1 MSNKQS
7 QDLTDIYDNNLSVS
21 TREIYVCGQEG
32 EVDEKLAMGFLK
44 NLRVLENRSNDPIV
58 IHQYSIGGD
67 WNAGMAMYD
76 AIRNSSC
83 QFVYICYGIAAS
95 MGSIIPQAV
104 LGKGVRV
111 TTENCE
117 WLIHDGSSNVSGTH
131 KQVVS
136 GVNHTKIALKTMYD
150 MYTDACTN
158 GEFFADKTNN
168 QVKKYIQNQ
177 LNTKE
182 DWIFNGRDAV
192 WYGFADGVLGDE
204 GYKDVLRIL

>member
-104 LGKGVRV
+104 LGKGVRL

-136 GVNHTKIALKTMYD
+136 NVNHTKIALKTMYD
-150 MYTDACTN
+150 MYTNACTN

>member
-83 QFVYICYGIAAS
+83 QFIYICYGIAAS

>member
-76 AIRNSSC
+76 AIRNSPC

-104 LGKGVRV
+104 LDKGVRI

-136 GVNHTKIALKTMYD
+136 GVNHTKIALKAMYD

-158 GEFFADKTNN
+158 GEFFTDKTNN

>member
-76 AIRNSSC
+76 AIRNSPC

-104 LGKGVRV
+104 LGKGVRL

-131 KQVVS
+131 RQVVS
-136 GVNHTKIALKTMYD
+136 NVNHTKIALKTMYD